1 MSPRPYQL
9 GKRQDQIDQSRQRV
23 VAAGRSLLAEG
34 DSYRSFSVEAVAKQA
49 DVAKATIYYQFA
61 SKAGLLEAICDSI
74 AVAGGLSDLPAAF
87 TAADPLAG
95 LRILVGVFAK
105 FWAEDRV
112 VMRRLRALAAL
123 DPEVEGVIARRD
135 ERRRDA
141 LEAIV
146 GPLFADT
153 AAKPSTDAAQLVQ
166 TLWMLTSF
174 KTFDALAG
182 DDRPLIDAIPTLID
196 LVEAAVR

>member
-1 MSPRPYQL
+1 
-9 GKRQDQIDQSRQRV
+9 
-23 VAAGRSLLAEG
+23 
-34 DSYRSFSVEAVAKQA
+34 
-49 DVAKATIYYQFA
+49 
-61 SKAGLLEAICDSI
+61 
-74 AVAGGLSDLPAAF
+74 
-87 TAADPLAG
+87 
-95 LRILVGVFAK
+95 
-105 FWAEDRV
+105 
-112 VMRRLRALAAL
+112 MRRLRALAAL

-174 KTFDALAG
+174 ETFDALAG
-182 DDRPLIDAIPTLID
+182 DDRPLIDAIPTVID